1 MSLLD
6 LLDLHRAL
14 DLRDKLEAKAQAKQA
29 ARDRPKERST
39 KPRT

>member
-14 DLRDKLEAKAQAKQA
+14 DLRDELEAKA
-29 ARDRPKERST
+29 ARNAQQ
-39 KPRT
+39 